1 MDQQHQK
8 FVNISYILFA
18 VLIAYLAF
26 AGMMKVSSTFDL
38 ESKVKSIEY
47 IIRTGSVVL
56 GFLIFAVLYRNATAN
71 AFMGDVAVELLTK
84 VTWPTIKETQVAT
97 GVVFVTV
104 IIASLILGFF
114 DWIWALAIKAIL

>member
-18 VLIAYLAF
+18 ILIAYIAF
-26 AGMMKVSSTFDL
+26 AGMMKISSTFDL

-47 IIRTGSVVL
+47 VIRTGSVAL
-56 GFLIFAVLYRNATAN
+56 GFVIFAVLYRNPTAN
-71 AFMGDVAVELLTK
+71 AFIGDVAVELLTK
-84 VTWPTIKETQVAT
+84 VTWPTMKETQVAT
-97 GVVFVTV
+97 GIVFVTV

-114 DWIWALAIKAIL
+114 DWIWAMAIKAIL

>member
-18 VLIAYLAF
+18 ALIGYLAF
-26 AGMMKVSSTFDL
+26 AGMMKVSGTFDL

-56 GFLIFAVLYRNATAN
+56 GFLIFAVLYRNTTAN
-71 AFMGDVAVELLTK
+71 TFMGDVAVELLTK